1 MVTIEDLYKE
11 NIKVTGG
18 NILAIKLIEEMS
30 ELTQML
36 CKALDGDIRF
46 PNLAEEMADVEIM
59 LTQVELMLMG
69 MHPEFRREK
78 EKVKHGKIQRQIQ
91 RIDSLSTMRKRDGET
106 GETETLL
113 SKL

>member
-1 MVTIEDLYKE
+1 MVSIEDLYKE
-11 NIKVTGG
+11 NIKVTNG

-59 LTQVELMLMG
+59 LTQVELMFMG

-91 RIDSLSTMRKRDGET
+91 RIDNLSSMRRANESV

-113 SKL
+113 SQL